1 MGEYRTTK
9 GEPALASAAL
19 RRRRQLRRLGLF
31 ALLIAALG
39 ALGTVTRLERSFLA
53 TGYVT
58 TETYAEVRP
67 ATVGT
72 IAAILVQTGS
82 AVTQGQV
89 LVRLDMA
96 EDQASVEE
104 AQNLVLQ
111 LESDL
116 GRRQAE
122 IAEEKRQHLEQIAIA
137 RLRLQNAEAKL
148 TRAQE
153 LLAKGLLAGSTME
166 DYTLASQ
173 LAAAELDSLLKKDQ
187 SIPDQELATRQ
198 RAINVRREALA
209 RAAARLNLKLVRAP
223 VAGQVLRYE
232 FVLGELVRPENI
244 LYEVFG
250 GDRQVLKLRIPER
263 YAERVSEGQRYKAL
277 LTSYGGLQPVW
288 FTGHIEHLRN
298 VIQAEGQKTYRV
310 AYGDFDAGGRAV
322 SPGTSAEARIYYG
335 KVSLWQFLLDL

>member
-9 GEPALASAAL
+9 GEPALTSAAQ
-19 RRRRQLRRLGLF
+19 RRRRQWRRVF
-31 ALLIAALG
+31 LLVLAVG
-39 ALGTVTRLERSFLA
+39 AVAVAGSLVRVERSFLA

-67 ATVGT
+67 STVGVV
-72 IAAILVQTGS
+72 ADILVSTGTT
-82 AVTQGQV
+82 VTQGQV

-111 LESDL
+111 MESDL

-122 IAEEKRQHLEQIAIA
+122 IAEEHRRHDEQIAMA
-137 RLRLQNAEAKL
+137 RLRLQNAETKI

-166 DYTLASQ
+166 DYTLAGQ
-173 LAAAELDSLLKKDQ
+173 IARAELESLLKQDL
-187 SIPDQELATRQ
+187 SIPDQELAARHQ
-198 RAINVRREALA
+198 AIQARREALA
-209 RAAARLNLKLVRAP
+209 RAAARLNLKFVRAP

-263 YAERVSEGQRYKAL
+263 YAERAAEGLRYEAL
-277 LTSYGGLQPVW
+277 LTSYGGLQAVW

-310 AYGDFDAGGRAV
+310 AYGDFNARGHTV

-335 KVSLWQFLLDL
+335 KVNLWRFLLDL